1 MNTGRTQW
9 GVGES
14 GNGEYTHTHTHT
26 QCVPRDTQDGW
37 SLEEGSDV
45 ILTHEGVAAPI
56 IKLMGYEHR
65 EIAVGGGRAGNANTH
80 THSVPRDTQDRSGR
94 NLDTCKHGPP
104 LIELLG
110 YEILENAV
118 CG

>member
-1 MNTGRTQW
+1 MAN
-9 GVGES
+9 
-14 GNGEYTHTHTHT
+14 THTHTHT

-65 EIAVGGGRAGNANTH
+65 EIAVGGGRAGNGKHTH
-80 THSVPRDTQDRSGR
+80 THTVSLVIHRIGADA
-94 NLDTCKHGPP
+94 
-104 LIELLG
+104 
-110 YEILENAV
+110 ILTHVSMALR
-118 CG
+118 